1 MLPILDLEMSNT
13 GRNKKL
19 ASFNCDENLWIEFK
33 HRCQDSGTTATA
45 ILTQFIQLYLD
56 GSLDNLDVNPLD
68 KRFDEKVKASVD
80 EYLAT
85 RQDFLHSLVTA
96 LSEKVAFLEVAA
108 MQGSAPREA
117 IATQSSRSNTKAAS
131 AKKEPEFW
139 FIQQRAKH
147 LGLEIS
153 ANQRMKIEMWA
164 NESYKDRHGQIPPK
178 QLYRGTQASVY
189 PAKDVD
195 LLDATIK
202 GVVRGG

>member
-1 MLPILDLEMSNT
+1 MSNT

-19 ASFNCDENLWIEFK
+19 ASFNCDEDLWVEFK

-68 KRFDEKVKASVD
+68 KRFDERVKASVD

-85 RQDFLHSLVTA
+85 RLDPLQTKMAA
-96 LSEKVAFLEVAA
+96 LSEKVAFLE
-108 MQGSAPREA
+108 GTA
-117 IATQSSRSNTKAAS
+117 ITTQSSRSNTKRAI

-153 ANQRMKIEMWA
+153 ANQKMKIEMWA
-164 NESYKDRHGQIPPK
+164 NESYKERYGQIPPK